1 MRVRK
6 LLIVFAAFALLVA
19 ACGDDDEA
27 TTTEATEA
35 PTTTTAAPTTTE
47 AAGLQTLESGVLT
60 VGSDISWPPFEEYNE
75 DGEVVGFDA
84 DLVNEIGSRL
94 GLTVLWQDTSFDTI
108 FTNLAQG
115 QFDIVASG
123 ATITAERAQQ
133 VNFSDGYFNSNQA
146 LTVNLDETPDIASLA
161 DLSAG
166 DSVAVQTGTTG
177 AVWATENLAPL
188 GIDVREFPQAPDT
201 YNALEGGQ
209 VTGVIFDIDSAL
221 EEAGNREGLAVVAE
235 IPTGELYGIA
245 VNPENA
251 ELLTAINGALAAMV
265 ADGTYQTIY
274 DGWFDKPEGSVNYV
288 PELPQAG
295 PPADWPEK
303 IVFGFVPSQDQEE
316 LQDDVDT
323 FAAVLS
329 DALGIEVEGLV
340 TTDYTGLGVAMGTG
354 QADFGA
360 FATAGYVLASQA
372 FPDEFV
378 PVAQSE
384 RFGSGTYHGQ
394 WFTNDPSICAEP
406 PVAGAFENLDP
417 ATGERL
423 ATGVPT
429 LLGPTDTVAL
439 QVGYNG
445 DDTRDETVSE
455 GLACEATL
463 DAVIGKTIAF
473 TTETS
478 TSGFIFPT
486 VQLLNAGIGEDQYD
500 STFSGGHDAA
510 VVAVYNGDADI
521 GVSFD
526 DARRT
531 IREENPDVGDKVIVF
546 TITPDIANDIIAARV
561 DLPES
566 LRLAFFDAI
575 NDYISTEEG
584 EAVMDNLYSWTAIT
598 KPNLVGV
605 LRVDTGASI
614 NQVTVWGPPTGGPH
628 RVAESPSRKG
638 PPARPGPPSS

>member
-75 DGEVVGFDA
+75 AGEVVGFDA

-221 EEAGNREGLAVVAE
+221 EEVDNREGLAVVAE

-245 VNPENA
+245 VNPANED
-251 ELLTAINGALAAMV
+251 LLAAVNGALAAMV

-274 DGWFDKPEGSVNYV
+274 DGWFDKPEGSINYV
-288 PELPQAG
+288 PELPQAEA
-295 PPADWPEK
+295 PWPEK

-329 DALGIEVEGLV
+329 DALGIEVWV
-340 TTDYTGLGVAMGTG
+340 LGRLISVRLRLPAMCWLRRRSLTSLCRWRSRSGSVR
-354 QADFGA
+354 
-360 FATAGYVLASQA
+360 VL
-372 FPDEFV
+372 
-378 PVAQSE
+378 
-384 RFGSGTYHGQ
+384 
-394 WFTNDPSICAEP
+394 I
-406 PVAGAFENLDP
+406 
-417 ATGERL
+417 
-423 ATGVPT
+423 
-429 LLGPTDTVAL
+429 
-439 QVGYNG
+439 
-445 DDTRDETVSE
+445 TVS
-455 GLACEATL
+455 GLPM
-463 DAVIGKTIAF
+463 I
-473 TTETS
+473 
-478 TSGFIFPT
+478 
-486 VQLLNAGIGEDQYD
+486 
-500 STFSGGHDAA
+500 
-510 VVAVYNGDADI
+510 
-521 GVSFD
+521 
-526 DARRT
+526 RRF
-531 IREENPDVGDKVIVF
+531 V
-546 TITPDIANDIIAARV
+546 
-561 DLPES
+561 LS
-566 LRLAFFDAI
+566 LRLRVRLRIWIRRLVSGWRLVSRRFWVRRI
-575 NDYISTEEG
+575 RLLSRSVTT
-584 EAVMDNLYSWTAIT
+584 VMT
-598 KPNLVGV
+598 LVMRRC
-605 LRVDTGASI
+605 LRGLPV
-614 NQVTVWGPPTGGPH
+614 
-628 RVAESPSRKG
+628 RRL
-638 PPARPGPPSS
+638 

>member
-274 DGWFDKPEGSVNYV
+274 DGWFDKPEGSV
-288 PELPQAG
+288 
-295 PPADWPEK
+295 
-303 IVFGFVPSQDQEE
+303 
-316 LQDDVDT
+316 
-323 FAAVLS
+323 
-329 DALGIEVEGLV
+329 
-340 TTDYTGLGVAMGTG
+340 
-354 QADFGA
+354 
-360 FATAGYVLASQA
+360 
-372 FPDEFV
+372 
-378 PVAQSE
+378 
-384 RFGSGTYHGQ
+384 R
-394 WFTNDPSICAEP
+394 
-406 PVAGAFENLDP
+406 
-417 ATGERL
+417 
-423 ATGVPT
+423 
-429 LLGPTDTVAL
+429 
-439 QVGYNG
+439 
-445 DDTRDETVSE
+445 
-455 GLACEATL
+455 
-463 DAVIGKTIAF
+463 
-473 TTETS
+473 
-478 TSGFIFPT
+478 
-486 VQLLNAGIGEDQYD
+486 
-500 STFSGGHDAA
+500 
-510 VVAVYNGDADI
+510 
-521 GVSFD
+521 
-526 DARRT
+526 ARRLIGLRRLCLGLFLLR
-531 IREENPDVGDKVIVF
+531 IRRSCRMTWIRLLRCFLMRWGLRS
-546 TITPDIANDIIAARV
+546 RV
-561 DLPES
+561 
-566 LRLAFFDAI
+566 
-575 NDYISTEEG
+575 
-584 EAVMDNLYSWTAIT
+584 W
-598 KPNLVGV
+598 
-605 LRVDTGASI
+605 
-614 NQVTVWGPPTGGPH
+614 
-628 RVAESPSRKG
+628 
-638 PPARPGPPSS
+638 

>member
-75 DGEVVGFDA
+75 AGEVVGFDA

-94 GLTVLWQDTSFDTI
+94 GLTVSWQDTSFDTI

-146 LTVNLDETPDIASLA
+146 LTVNHNETPDILA
-161 DLSAG
+161 LTDLAAG

-221 EEAGNREGLAVVAE
+221 EEVGNREGLAVVAE

-245 VNPENA
+245 VNPEND
-251 ELLTAINGALAAMV
+251 ELLTAVNGALAAMV

-274 DGWFDKPEGSVNYV
+274 DAWFDKPEGSVNYV
-288 PELPQAG
+288 PELPQAEA
-295 PPADWPEK
+295 PWPEK

-417 ATGERL
+417 ATGEKL

-486 VQLLNAGIGEDQYD
+486 VQLLNAGITEDQYD

-531 IREENPDVGDKVIVF
+531 IRAENPDVGDKVIVF

-566 LRLAFFDAI
+566 LRVAFFDAI

-598 KPNLVGV
+598 EPNL
-605 LRVDTGASI
+605 ASL
-614 NQVTVWGPPTGGPH
+614 QP
-628 RVAESPSRKG
+628 VADAIALLGYSG
-638 PPARPGPPSS
+638 

>member
-6 LLIVFAAFALLVA
+6 LLVVFAAFALLLA
-19 ACGDDDEA
+19 ACGDDDA
-27 TTTEATEA
+27 DTTEATEPTQA
-35 PTTTTAAPTTTE
+35 PTTTAAPTTS
-47 AAGLQTLESGVLT
+47 AATGLPTLVSGTLT
-60 VGSDISWPPFEEYNE
+60 VGSDISWPPFEEY
-75 DGEVVGFDA
+75 DDSGEVVGFDA
-84 DLVNEIGSRL
+84 DLVNEIGARL
-94 GLTVLWQDTSFDTI
+94 GLTVVWKDTVFDTI

-146 LTVNLDETPDIASLA
+146 LTVNTTETPGIAALA
-161 DLSAG
+161 DLSDG

-177 AVWATENLAPL
+177 AAWATENLAPL

-221 EEAGNREGLAVVAE
+221 TEVDNREGLAVVAE

-245 VNPENA
+245 VDPEN
-251 ELLTAINGALAAMV
+251 EPLLAAINGALAAIV
-265 ADGTYQTIY
+265 ADGTYQTMY
-274 DGWFDKPEGSVNYV
+274 ETWFDKPEGSINYV
-288 PELPQAG
+288 PELP
-295 PPADWPEK
+295 PAAAPWPDK

-323 FAAVLS
+323 FAGVLS

-360 FATAGYVLASQA
+360 FGPAGYVLADQA
-372 FPDEFV
+372 FPGEFEL
-378 PVAQSE
+378 VAQSE

-406 PVAGAFENLDP
+406 PVPGAFENLDP

-423 ATGVPT
+423 ATGVAT
-429 LLGPTDTVAL
+429 LLGPAETFAL

-445 DDTRDETVSE
+445 DGTRDDTVSE
-455 GLACEATL
+455 PYACEAPL
-463 DAVIGKTIAF
+463 SAVIGKTIAF

-486 VQLLNAGIGEDQYD
+486 VQLLNAGIEEDEYT
-500 STFSGGHDAA
+500 STFSGGHDAS
-510 VVAVYNGDADI
+510 VLAVYNGDADI

-526 DARRT
+526 DARRQ
-531 IREENPDVGDKVIVF
+531 IRAENADVGEMVIVF
-546 TITPDIANDIIAARV
+546 NITPDIANDVIVARS
-561 DLPES
+561 DLPAS
-566 LRLAFFDAI
+566 LKQAFFDAI
-575 NDYISTEEG
+575 NDYIGTEAG
-584 EAVMDNLYSWTAIT
+584 EAVMDSLYSWTAIT
-598 KPNLVGV
+598 VPDPTSFQGI
-605 LRVDTGASI
+605 VDAIALLGYS
-614 NQVTVWGPPTGGPH
+614 G
-628 RVAESPSRKG
+628 
-638 PPARPGPPSS
+638 